1 MKSDSRGINQPTGNF
16 GVRAWWGVLALGL
29 ALAPLVASADVGAAR
44 TIASG
49 LSNPRGLG
57 FAPNGA
63 LYVAEAGRGGPG
75 PCIPAASQPVPRCYG
90 ETGAVTRVL
99 PDGGVDRVLSGLPSL
114 TLPDGTVEGGVVDVA
129 FLGAAA
135 YAVMGLAGDPTVV
148 HPQLPDKAA
157 LLGKLLRVTPV
168 GTYQVVSDVAA
179 HEATSNPAGG
189 AIDSNPYRVLPQG
202 GRRLVADAGA
212 NAIVEVRPNGRTRT
226 FAVPPAIANG
236 QSVPTSLAEGPDG
249 AIYVGLL
256 TPFPFFAGAAQVLRI
271 ETDGSQIDTYAA
283 GFTAI
288 VDVAFDHGGALY
300 VLEIASGQRP
310 PFPPPSPGLG
320 VSRLLRQCP
329 GGGREVLLDGL
340 TFAAG
345 VAIGPDGAAYLTNFG
360 TSPAGG
366 EVLRLPLTPCQP

>member
-1 MKSDSRGINQPTGNF
+1 MKWDSRGNMRPTGTF
-16 GVRAWWGVLALGL
+16 GLRALRGALALGL

-63 LYVAEAGRGGPG
+63 LYVAEAGQGGAG
-75 PCIPAASQPVPRCYG
+75 PCIPSPSQPFPRCYG
-90 ETGAVTRVL
+90 ETGAITRILPDGSVDRILTGLPSLVL
-99 PDGGVDRVLSGLPSL
+99 PDG
-114 TLPDGTVEGGVVDVA
+114 TAEGGAVDVA
-129 FLGAAA
+129 FLGSAA
-135 YAVMGLAGDPTVV
+135 YAVMGLGGDPTFVRA
-148 HPQLPDKAA
+148 QLPGKAA
-157 LLGKLLRVTPV
+157 LLGTLLRVTPA
-168 GTYQVVSDVAA
+168 GTYQVVADIAA
-179 HEATSNPAGG
+179 HEAASNPAGG
-189 AIDSNPYRVLPQG
+189 TVDSNPYRALPQA
-202 GRRLVADAGA
+202 GRRLVADAGG
-212 NAIVEVRPNGRTRT
+212 NAIIEVRPNGRTRT
-226 FAVPPAIANG
+226 FAVPPAVANG

-271 ETDGSQIDTYAA
+271 ETDGSQVDTYAA

-288 VDVAFDHGGALY
+288 VDVAFDDGGALY

-329 GGGREVLLDGL
+329 GGGREVLLEGL

-345 VAIGPDGAAYLTNFG
+345 VAIGPDGAAYLTNFS
-360 TSPAGG
+360 TSLAGG